1 MKDKATGEEGK
12 EAKDIQGSSFIGVVK
27 EERWSSERQGDG
39 RGGERSQGYP
49 GEKLHRCSEER
60 EMEQ

>member
-12 EAKDIQGSSFIGVVK
+12 EAKDIQGSSFIGAVK
-27 EERWSSERQGDG
+27 G
-39 RGGERSQGYP
+39 
-49 GEKLHRCSEER
+49 R